1 MAHVIS
7 GQKLTKRI
15 LSSTARR
22 DPLGCSDSPG
32 LTTVVARDDSIRE
45 GNHRGLVTM
54 TVSSLD
60 GRFDGI
66 AVDPVTVMIEDDD
79 CDALEAPT
87 HGQLLPPGCGN
98 EYGDICTV
106 QCDAGRAPVAGVEV
120 ECLSSTGDWDQARPT
135 CEACAQD
142 YFEQDGTCVAC
153 STSECGVG
161 FYRGKC
167 GASSDAA
174 CEGCTTKPLHSS
186 YTTSGQP
193 WDTDNCSW
201 ACDGEH
207 WRSGESCTSC
217 TTSGCPAGEYRGACG
232 TESDAGCLAC
242 DASELPQYSHFVSG
256 ADVHACAWTCN
267 AVYNETS
274 PGVCVSSVI
283 PRIDITTTISSFLTE
298 MDTT

>member
-1 MAHVIS
+1 VS
-7 GQKLTKRI
+7 LVVPDI
-15 LSSTARR
+15 LVNA
-22 DPLGCSDSPG
+22 PLGSAVMERDTTRSISVTLTVSFLPDADVVVSVTVSDQIA
-32 LTTVVARDDSIRE
+32 LTGASELTFTPSSWDVGQSITVVARDDSIRE
-45 GNHRGLVTM
+45 GNHSGLVTM

-66 AVDPVTVMIEDDD
+66 AVDPVTVMIEDND

-87 HGQLLPPGCGN
+87 HGQLLPGCGN

-106 QCDAGRAPVAGVEV
+106 QCNAGRAPEGGVEV

-142 YFEQDGTCVAC
+142 YFEEGGTCVAC

-161 FYRGKC
+161 FYRGAC

-217 TTSGCPAGEYRGACG
+217 TTSGCPAGE
-232 TESDAGCLAC
+232 
-242 DASELPQYSHFVSG
+242 
-256 ADVHACAWTCN
+256 
-267 AVYNETS
+267 
-274 PGVCVSSVI
+274 
-283 PRIDITTTISSFLTE
+283 
-298 MDTT
+298 